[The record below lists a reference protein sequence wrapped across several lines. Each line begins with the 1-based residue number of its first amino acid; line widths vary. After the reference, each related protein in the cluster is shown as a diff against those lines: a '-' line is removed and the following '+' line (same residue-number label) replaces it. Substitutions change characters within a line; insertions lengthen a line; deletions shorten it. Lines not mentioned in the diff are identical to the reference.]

1 MLIQS
6 NYRIHVLDSY
16 QTIQEHINQLHAA
29 ILEDDLLG
37 TWIQEFSTPTEQPLH
52 HILARQRAFN
62 SLSQLEYLPLQA
74 PREIIICAGFL
85 GASDATLE
93 IVRKL
98 NNAKQEFKKAI
109 LSLKTQKI
117 SIHDDL
123 LNSHFNDAYP
133 HPQRDSEIAKILKK
147 SGLARL
153 HLKQCYRKIPILDS
167 PPISIRWT
175 WAHTRSIKR
184 ITVAQAFEKL
194 SQRGKKSQEL
204 GIQLQLKKLATLS
217 ENTPLAIV
225 QELAPHLRTNIVFN
239 NPNGDKTRLMI
250 KGSVPI
256 FYPADLNTPLPL
268 FKPPSLKCD
277 KHTRE
282 IRSDVQLDPIPLLPS
297 IRAHR
302 YLCIPDEV
310 LM

>member
-1 MLIQS
+1 MLTQS
-6 NYRIHVLDSY
+6 NYRIHVLESY
-16 QTIQEHINQLHAA
+16 QIIKEYLHQLHEA
-29 ILEDDLLG
+29 ILKDHLLG
-37 TWIQEFSTPTEQPLH
+37 TWIQEFMQANEQPLH
-52 HILARQRAFN
+52 HTVARERAFN

-85 GASDATLE
+85 GASSTTLD

-98 NNAKQEFKKAI
+98 NHAKQEFKKAI
-109 LSLKTQKI
+109 LGLKAQKI
-117 SIHDDL
+117 SLHDDT

-133 HPQRDSEIAKILKK
+133 HPQRDSEISKILKK

-153 HLKQCYRKIPILDS
+153 HLKQCYRKIPILEA

-194 SQRGKKSQEL
+194 SQRGKKNQEL

-217 ENTPLAIV
+217 QNTPLAIV
-225 QELAPHLRTNIVFN
+225 QELAPHLRTNIVLN
-239 NPNGDKTRLMI
+239 NPDGDKTRLMI

-277 KHTRE
+277 KHNRE
-282 IRSDVQLDPIPLLPS
+282 IRSDVQLDPVPLLPS
-297 IRAHR
+297 IRAHQ
-302 YLCIPDEV
+302 YLVTPSELV
-310 LM
+310 